1 MNSEIPLDGFTLGE
15 GVRMKL
21 QFAAFKCPKVLDN
34 RSIDA
39 IDTVEIQ
46 PNSACIGEVDLIN

>member
-21 QFAAFKCPKVLDN
+21 QFAALKCPKVLDN

-46 PNSACIGEVDLIN
+46 VFL